1 MHDLLDK
8 AIVIAVESH
17 SGQVNSSG
25 EPYVL
30 HPIRMM
36 VKANTIEE
44 MIIAVLHDVIEKT
57 SIDMEYLMDAGFS
70 DKVVQA
76 IDSLSR
82 RPKESYDNYIDRVS
96 KNKLATK
103 IKIIDLEDNM
113 FLLDTDKLDQKISSR
128 YLKYK
133 KAIIRLT

>member
-1 MHDLLDK
+1 MLDK

-36 VKANTIEE
+36 IKAYTIEE

-82 RPKESYDNYIDRVS
+82 RPEESYDNYIDRVS

-133 KAIIRLT
+133 KAIKRLT

>member
-1 MHDLLDK
+1 MQDLLDM

-17 SGQVNSSG
+17 SDQFNSSG

-57 SIDMEYLMDAGFS
+57 SIDIEYLMDAGFS

-82 RPKESYDNYIDRVS
+82 RPEESYDNYIDRVS

-113 FLLDTDKLDQKISSR
+113 SLLDTDKLDQKISSR
-128 YLKYK
+128 NLKYK
-133 KAIIRLT
+133 KAIKRLT

>member
-1 MHDLLDK
+1 
-8 AIVIAVESH
+8 
-17 SGQVNSSG
+17 
-25 EPYVL
+25 
-30 HPIRMM
+30 M

-57 SIDMEYLMDAGFS
+57 SIDIEYLMDAGFS

-133 KAIIRLT
+133 KAIKRLT

>member
-1 MHDLLDK
+1 
-8 AIVIAVESH
+8 
-17 SGQVNSSG
+17 
-25 EPYVL
+25 
-30 HPIRMM
+30 MM

-57 SIDMEYLMDAGFS
+57 SIDIEYLMDAGFS

-82 RPKESYDNYIDRVS
+82 RPEESYDNYIDRVS

-133 KAIIRLT
+133 KAIKRLT